1 MGNAHKPGRKA
12 GMQRQQIK
20 NTVCYH
26 RIPKGGIIDSFQ
38 TTICEV
44 SVHSRLR
51 SAVHT
56 RPSRKW
62 RCGVRDGEQS
72 PITIGQ
78 EYLPAQSDPHRSVAS
93 ANCRSSYSLVRTHKK
108 LAVRF
113 RNVPYYASVEFLLSI
128 CDQVT
133 FPGVSLPSLSINTF
147 TLSIRT
153 KAPVSKRQALA
164 ITLLIW
170 LLSTLINVPYL
181 LSYELVD
188 GSYYVPKDSTP
199 YCGKFCDETNWQSEN
214 SRRLY
219 GTMVMLLQFVIPM
232 SIITYCYFR
241 ILRKVS
247 QDMIIQ
253 NVQFSAS
260 LSQKQRVDAISRK
273 KKVNYILIG
282 MVATFICCWLP
293 LTAVNLVKDY
303 SMFIFRVN
311 YSFF

>member
-1 MGNAHKPGRKA
+1 QLFVK
-12 GMQRQQIK
+12 
-20 NTVCYH
+20 
-26 RIPKGGIIDSFQ
+26 
-38 TTICEV
+38 
-44 SVHSRLR
+44 
-51 SAVHT
+51 SA
-56 RPSRKW
+56 
-62 RCGVRDGEQS
+62 
-72 PITIGQ
+72 
-78 EYLPAQSDPHRSVAS
+78 
-93 ANCRSSYSLVRTHKK
+93 
-108 LAVRF
+108 
-113 RNVPYYASVEFLLSI
+113 
-128 CDQVT
+128 
-133 FPGVSLPSLSINTF
+133 F
-147 TLSIRT
+147 TLVYGLLFILGL
-153 KAPVSKRQALA
+153 VGNGGVKRQALA

-188 GSYYVPKDSTP
+188 GSYYVPKDSIP

-303 SMFIFRVN
+303 KIEPAFLRAQPFLWPLMAHVIAMSLVVWNPVLFFWLTRKQKRSGLSKIINSSEVVS
-311 YSFF
+311 SFASRLGHSIRRMSGRNDSKID